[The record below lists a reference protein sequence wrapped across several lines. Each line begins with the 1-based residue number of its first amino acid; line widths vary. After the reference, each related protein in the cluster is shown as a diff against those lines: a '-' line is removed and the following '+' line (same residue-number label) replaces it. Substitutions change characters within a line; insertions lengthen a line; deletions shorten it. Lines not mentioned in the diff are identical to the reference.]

1 MDLAGKTIHFM
12 GAGGIGVS
20 ALAMLA
26 KQAGA
31 NVSGCDRAVNQQTEF
46 LRRNG
51 MEIFIGHD
59 PAHVRNADLLVYT
72 SAVPASHPERLAA
85 RAQEK
90 RGSFLARCMERR
102 EAWGVS
108 GTHGKTTT
116 SWLIARILLAAGRD
130 PAVFIGGVVPELEG
144 GNFRSGEGPFVAELD
159 ESDASFLLPRLDVA
173 VITNIESDHL
183 SHYGN
188 DQALIEAFRS
198 FAAGVAGHGLLVA
211 GVDSPPAREIF
222 LKHPGRKISFAM
234 DPASALASSPEK
246 TPGPADLR
254 AIDLAPEPG
263 GGNSFR
269 VLYQGKDLGR
279 FRLSLPGKHNVQNA
293 LAAFAAAAAM
303 GVPEEA
309 VRAAFADAP
318 GVERRMEVLGRL
330 ANGAVLYSDYAHH
343 PTEVAAALATAR
355 ERHPEG
361 FLAVFQPHLY
371 SRTRDYADAFAR
383 VLAEAPALLLVDIY
397 PAREEPLPGIT
408 GEFLMQKIRARKPDA
423 QGPVAIADLARRAA
437 DLAAP
442 FGAVLMMGAGDIDA
456 VARTM
461 PTEQAVPAGRS

>member
-1 MDLAGKTIHFM
+1 MLDLAGKTIHFM

-31 NVSGCDRAVNQQTEF
+31 NVSGCDRAGNPQCEF

-51 MEIFIGHD
+51 IEVFIGHD
-59 PAHVRNADLLVYT
+59 PAHVRQADLLVYT
-72 SAVPASHPERLAA
+72 SAIPANHPERLAA
-85 RAQEK
+85 AVQEK
-90 RGSFLARCMERR
+90 RGSFLARCMEKR
-102 EAWGVS
+102 EAWGIS

-116 SWLIARILLAAGRD
+116 SWLIARTLMAAGRD
-130 PAVFIGGVVPELEG
+130 PAVFIGGVVKELEG
-144 GNFRSGEGPFVAELD
+144 GNFRTGDGPFVAELD

-173 VITNIESDHL
+173 VVTNIESDHL

-188 DQALIEAFRS
+188 DQALFDAFRTY
-198 FAAGVAGHGLLVA
+198 AAGVAAEGLLVA
-211 GVDSPPAREIF
+211 GVDSPPAREIYQ
-222 LKHPGRKISFAM
+222 KHPGRKISFSL
-234 DPASALASSPEK
+234 DPNGNADARALEIQMENDGGSSF
-246 TPGPADLR
+246 
-254 AIDLAPEPG
+254 
-263 GGNSFR
+263 N
-269 VLYQGKDLGR
+269 VLHRGQDLGR
-279 FRLSLPGKHNVQNA
+279 FRLSLPGRHNVQNA
-293 LAAFAAAAAM
+293 LAALAAAIAS
-303 GVPEEA
+303 GVPVEA
-309 VRAAFADAP
+309 VRAALQDAP
-318 GVERRMEVLGRL
+318 GVERRMEILGRL

-355 ERHPEG
+355 DRHPEG

-408 GEFLMQKIRARKPDA
+408 GEFLMGKIRAVKPDA
-423 QGPVAIADLARRAA
+423 QGPVSIHDLSRRATE
-437 DLAAP
+437 LAAP
-442 FGAVLMMGAGDIDA
+442 FGAVLMLGAGDIDA

-461 PTEQAVPAGRS
+461 PATARGGTT